1 MQIRF
6 LFVLASCI
14 STSGVAEQVKGTPV
28 QKVIEMMN
36 EMLAKGK
43 AEKEAETKIYNEY
56 KEWVSDKTRETG
68 FEIKTAKSEIEEFT
82 AAAELADSDVADL
95 TAKIEELDGQIG
107 AWEADQK
114 AATAV
119 RDSEHAEYLKIS
131 KDYSESLD
139 ALERAIS
146 VLSSQDYDRA
156 QAEML
161 LQKMSKTSSAMRR
174 VMVALLE
181 ESSRTQ
187 EEQDQEELGAPSAA
201 AYKFQSGKIIDMLEK
216 LKKKFKGELD
226 AVEEA
231 ESNSA
236 HAYDLEMLHLGN
248 SIDAATADRSQ
259 KAEAKAQR
267 AADSAEAKANLADSK
282 ANLAAAEKFLADLT
296 STFHQKTEAYKANQ
310 IVRAEEIEAI
320 AKAIEIISSKSVS
333 GAADKHLPGFVQSA
347 KAVSLLQVGRSSRRM
362 SSRDRV
368 AEFLHNRAEKLGSKV
383 LSLAALR
390 VAFDPFA
397 KVIQMIKDLITKL
410 EEEAAAEAAHKGWCD
425 KELHDNKVKRDTKT
439 AEVAELTAEK
449 EALEADIAT
458 LTKQLEELAAAQ
470 AALAKAMKE
479 ATEIR
484 EPEKAENLQTI
495 ADAKE
500 AQAAVESALK
510 ILRDFYAK
518 QGTLLQ
524 EEQVPEMK
532 AYKGMGGA
540 KKGVIGMLEV
550 ILSDFARL
558 EAETTADENTA
569 AREYEQFMA
578 DSKADA
584 EAKHD
589 EEFDKGLQKDQKEHE
604 LKGKKSDLDST
615 QKELDAALE
624 YYEDLKP
631 ACLEVHVSYEE
642 RVAKRKEEI
651 ESLKQA
657 YEILSKER

>member
-1 MQIRF
+1 MQIQVPVVFF
-6 LFVLASCI
+6 LGILAL
-14 STSGVAEQVKGTPV
+14 GVAEQVKGTPV
-28 QKVIEMMN
+28 QKVLEMMN

-43 AEKEAETKIYNEY
+43 AEKEAETKIFDEY
-56 KEWVSDKTRETG
+56 AEWVDDKSRETG
-68 FEIKTAKSEIEEFT
+68 FEIKTLKTQIEEFT
-82 AAAELADSDVADL
+82 AAAELADADIADL
-95 TAKIEELDGQIG
+95 TAKIAELDAQIG
-107 AWEADQK
+107 AWEGDQK
-114 AATAV
+114 AATAI
-119 RDSEHAEYLKIS
+119 RDSEKAEYLKIS

-139 ALERAIS
+139 ALERAIT

-156 QAEML
+156 QAELL

-181 ESSRTQ
+181 ETSRT
-187 EEQDQEELGAPSAA
+187 EEASRGNGAPAVA
-201 AYKFQSGKIIDMLEK
+201 AYEFQSGKIVGMLEK

-231 ESNSA
+231 ESNAA
-236 HAYDLEMLHLGN
+236 HAYDLEMLHLGD
-248 SIDAATADRSQ
+248 SIEAAKADRGQ
-259 KAEAKAQR
+259 KAEANAQR
-267 AADSAEAKANLADSK
+267 KADSAEAKAGLADAK
-282 ANLAAAEKFLADLT
+282 GDLAASEKFLADLT

-310 IVRAEEIEAI
+310 VVRQEEIEAI
-320 AKAIEIISSKSVS
+320 AKAIEIISSPAVS
-333 GAADKHLPGFVQSA
+333 GSAEKHLPTLVQQK
-347 KAVSLLQVGRSSRRM
+347 KAVSLLQVGRSSRRVNN
-362 SSRDRV
+362 RERV
-368 AEFLHNRAEKLGSKV
+368 AEMLRQQAEKLGSKV
-383 LSLAALR
+383 LSLAALH
-390 VAFDPFA
+390 VGFDPFA
-397 KVIQMIKDLITKL
+397 KVITMIKELITRL
-410 EEEAAAEAAHKGWCD
+410 EEEAAAEAAHKGFCD

-458 LTKQLEELAAAQ
+458 LAKQLEELAAAQ

-484 EPEKAENLQTI
+484 EKEKAENLQTI
-495 ADAKE
+495 KDAKE
-500 AQAAVESALK
+500 AQEAVEQALTV
-510 ILRDFYAK
+510 LRDFYAK
-518 QGTLLQ
+518 QALLQ
-524 EEQVPEMK
+524 EGQVPEMK

-540 KKGVIGMLEV
+540 KKGVVGMLEV

-569 AREYEQFMA
+569 AREYDQFMS

-584 EAKHD
+584 KAKHD
-589 EEFDKGLQKDQKEHE
+589 EEYDKGLQKDQKEHE
-604 LKGKKSDLDST
+604 LKGKKEDLDST
-615 QKELDAALE
+615 QEELDAALK
-624 YYEDLKP
+624 YYEELKP

>member
-1 MQIRF
+1 
-6 LFVLASCI
+6 
-14 STSGVAEQVKGTPV
+14 
-28 QKVIEMMN
+28 MMN
-36 EMLAKGK
+36 EMLVKGK
-43 AEKEAETKIYNEY
+43 AEKEAEIKIYDEY
-56 KEWVSDKTRETG
+56 AEWVSDKTRESN
-68 FEIKTAKSEIEEFT
+68 FEIKTLKSQIEEFT

-95 TAKIEELDGQIG
+95 TAKIAELDGQIA

-119 RDSEHAEYLKIS
+119 RDEEHAEYLKIS

-139 ALERAIS
+139 ALERAIT
-146 VLSSQDYDRA
+146 VLSAQDYDRA

-161 LQKMSKTSSAMRR
+161 LQKMSKTNPAMRR

-181 ESSRTQ
+181 ESSRT
-187 EEQDQEELGAPSAA
+187 EEAAHQPGAPAVA
-201 AYKFQSGKIIDMLEK
+201 AYEFQSSKIITMLEK

-231 ESNSA
+231 ESNQA
-236 HAYDLEMLHLGN
+236 HAYDLEMLHLGD
-248 SIDAATADRSQ
+248 SIEAAKADRGQ
-259 KAEAKAQR
+259 KAEVKAQR
-267 AADSAEAKANLADSK
+267 AADAAEAKANLADAK
-282 ANLAAAEKFLADLT
+282 ANLAETEKFLADLT

-320 AKAIEIISSKSVS
+320 AKAIEIISSSAVKGS
-333 GAADKHLPGFVQSA
+333 AEKHLPTLVQSS
-347 KAVSLLQVGRSSRRM
+347 KAVSLLQVSRSSRRT
-362 SSRDRV
+362 SAKDRA
-368 AEFLHNRAEKLGSKV
+368 AEFLRDRAEKLGSKV

-390 VAFDPFA
+390 VGFDPFA
-397 KVIQMIKDLITKL
+397 KVVEMIKKLIARL
-410 EEEAAAEAAHKGWCD
+410 EEEAAQEAAHKGWCD

-449 EALEADIAT
+449 EALEAEIAT

-484 EPEKAENLQTI
+484 EKEKAENLSTI
-495 ADAKE
+495 KDAKE
-500 AQAAVESALK
+500 AQEAVESALT

-518 QGTLLQ
+518 QGTFFQ
-524 EEQVPEMK
+524 EKQVPEMK

-540 KKGVIGMLEV
+540 KKGVVGMLEV

-584 EAKHD
+584 KAKHD

-604 LKGKKSDLDST
+604 LKGKTSDLDST
-615 QKELDAALE
+615 QEELDAALK
-624 YYEDLKP
+624 YYEELKP

-651 ESLKQA
+651 EALNQA
-657 YEILSKER
+657 YESLSGYGA